1 MAQSYSVEAILSA
14 VDRNFS
20 GTFKSIANSASKV
33 GDGFDKANKP
43 AAGFVATV
51 GKIASGIGVTKL
63 IGAVGSGLQ
72 SMRGELDDSSK
83 AWQTFEGNMKFLD
96 KTPAQISSIEKSLQ
110 SYAQETIYS
119 SSDMA
124 SAYAQFASVGVKGVG
139 SLVKGMGGLAAATD
153 DPKQAMKTL
162 MEQGTQM
169 AAKPM
174 VQWADFRLMLE
185 QTPAGMAA
193 VAKAMGMSTKQ
204 LVQNVQNGKVS
215 TQQFFDGIEKAGNS
229 KAFQRMATSYKT
241 VGEAM
246 DGLQETLANKLQPA
260 WQAMSKVAI
269 GAISGIIDKIGAIN
283 FDSVIASIGNF
294 FSPFSALVLNIKT
307 QLGSLWKGDSMSGL
321 SSVLQGVGS
330 VLQTIWSLVGSL
342 ANVAFVNLIS
352 VAQKVGDA
360 FNSAFGNG
368 QMSGAFNGIKKA
380 VTDFGVAAMEAMT
393 TVGDF
398 IANLPWKAIF
408 DGVKGALSGV
418 VAVLKPIAAVV
429 KAAFANDIVKSFAA
443 AILGAVG
450 AFKVIGLAIGGF
462 SSALGVFSKMIGPI
476 RGVISVITNFGTIVK
491 TAGGVWKAFGLILGK
506 NPWVLL
512 IAGIAAVVA
521 GLVYFFTQTKTG
533 QKIWAGFVSWL
544 QSAWQ
549 TLVSVAQNV
558 WTAISSAF
566 TGAVSG
572 VQSAWSAVGT
582 FFSTLW
588 TDIQGTAVDTW
599 TAITSSLSTIWQGIV
614 SVASGVWNGL
624 ASFFTG
630 LWNGIVSVATALWTT
645 FGGSITA
652 IWNGIVQVASGVW
665 NLIKTVIMAPILIVI
680 DALTGNWTQLG
691 ADLQL
696 IWNSIVAAAGQIWN
710 GLVSYF
716 SGIWGVIT
724 SYAEAVW
731 NGFVAVIEGIWNG
744 VVSGASAIWNGLVSF
759 FSGLWDGIV
768 STAESAWNGM
778 VSFLSGL
785 WNGAVNTAKGIWNA
799 LPGFFSGLWNGIVSV
814 ATGVWNGLRSTLT
827 SIASGIVNSVRN
839 IWNGFTNIVSTVV
852 DGIKNGFNALRNFSL
867 ADAGRAIMDSLFNGL
882 KAAWGK
888 VTDFVG
894 GIASWIR
901 KHKGPI
907 SYDAKLLVPAGNAIM
922 QGLNAGLANRFA
934 AVQKNVA
941 GMASAIADSAGI
953 NIPAVNA
960 SPFKASLSALNS
972 RVQGASLSS
981 NLDVNYTRH
990 QTIEVPLYINSRKFA
1005 EATSDDMT
1013 VAQNRSNTTK
1023 NRTIYGT
1030 RS

>member
-1 MAQSYSVEAILSA
+1 MADSFSVEAILSA

-20 GTFKSIANSASKV
+20 GTFKNIANSASKV
-33 GDGFDKANKP
+33 GDSFEKSTKP
-43 AAGFVATV
+43 AGNFVSTV
-51 GKIASGIGVTKL
+51 SKIAGAIGLTKVVGA
-63 IGAVGSGLQ
+63 IGDGVR
-72 SMRGELDDSSK
+72 SMVGELDESSK
-83 AWQTFEGNMKFLD
+83 AWQTFEGNMKFLG

-153 DPKQAMKTL
+153 NPKQAMKTL

-193 VAKAMGMSTKQ
+193 VAKAMGMTTKE

-229 KAFQRMATSYKT
+229 KAFQKMATSYKT

-260 WQAMSKVAI
+260 WQAMSKVAV

-307 QLGSLWKGDSMSGL
+307 QLSSLGKGDSMSGL

-368 QMSGAFNGIKKA
+368 QMSGVFNGIKKA

-462 SSALGVFSKMIGPI
+462 SSILGVFSKMIGPI

-491 TAGGVWKAFGLILGK
+491 TAGGVWKAFGLILGM

-533 QKIWAGFVSWL
+533 QKLWSGFVSWL
-544 QSAWQ
+544 QGAWQ
-549 TLVSVAQNV
+549 GLVGVAQTVWNAISGTFTSAISGIQTAWSGITGFFSNLWTGITTTASAA
-558 WTAISSAF
+558 WTAFTTTLSA
-566 TGAVSG
+566 
-572 VQSAWSAVGT
+572 
-582 FFSTLW
+582 
-588 TDIQGTAVDTW
+588 
-599 TAITSSLSTIWQGIV
+599 IWQGAV
-614 SVASGVWNGL
+614 TAATAVWNAL
-624 ASFFTG
+624 STFFTT
-630 LWNGIVSVATALWTT
+630 LWNGIVAVATAVWST
-645 FGGSITA
+645 FGGSLTT
-652 IWNGIVQVASGVW
+652 IWNGIVQVATGVW
-665 NLIKTVIMAPILIVI
+665 NMLKAVIMGPILIVI
-680 DALTGNWTQLG
+680 DLLTGNWTQLG
-691 ADLQL
+691 SDLQL
-696 IWNSIVAAAGQIWN
+696 IWNSIVSAAGQIWN
-710 GLVSYF
+710 GLVQFF
-716 SGIWGVIT
+716 SGIWNGIVTYAKTAWNLFT
-724 SYAEAVW
+724 S
-731 NGFVAVIEGIWNG
+731 VIESVWKGI
-744 VVSGASAIWNGLVSF
+744 VSGASAIWNALGSF

-768 STAESAWNGM
+768 DVATTAWNGIK
-778 VSFLSGL
+778 SFVTNL
-785 WNGAVNTAKGIWNA
+785 WNGIVNTAKNIWNA
-799 LPGFFSGLWNGIVSV
+799 LPGFFSGLLNGIKNTMS
-814 ATGVWNGLRSTLT
+814 
-827 SIASGIVNSVRN
+827 N
-839 IWNGFTNIVSTVV
+839 IWNGIKNAAIGFMQDEVRGLKAIWDGLVAIVTNVV
-852 DGIKNGFNALRNFSL
+852 NGIKKGFNALKNIDLL
-867 ADAGRAIMDSLFNGL
+867 AAGRAIMDSFFNGL

-888 VTDFVG
+888 ITDFVG

-907 SYDAKLLVPAGNAIM
+907 SYDAKLLIPAGNAIM
-922 QGLNAGLANRFA
+922 NGLNAGLTDKFSN
-934 AVQKNVA
+934 VQKNVSS
-941 GMASAIADSAGI
+941 MAQAIADSAAVTM
-953 NIPAVNA
+953 PAVNT
-960 SPFKASLSALNS
+960 SPFDASLQSLNNS
-972 RVQGASLSS
+972 VQGATLSS
-981 NLDVNYTRH
+981 NLDVNYIRK
-990 QTIEVPLYINSRKFA
+990 QTIEVPLYIDSREVA
-1005 EATSDDMT
+1005 RATANPMQTELNRMT
-1013 VAQNRSNTTK
+1013 RMSNRRK
-1023 NRTIYGT
+1023 GLV
-1030 RS
+1030 

>member
-1 MAQSYSVEAILSA
+1 MADSFSVEAILSA

-20 GTFKSIANSASKV
+20 GTFKNIANSASKV
-33 GDGFDKANKP
+33 GDSFEKSTKP
-43 AAGFVATV
+43 AGNFVSTV
-51 GKIASGIGVTKL
+51 SKIAGAIGLTKVVGA
-63 IGAVGSGLQ
+63 IGDGVR
-72 SMRGELDDSSK
+72 SMVGELDESSK
-83 AWQTFEGNMKFLD
+83 AWQTFEGNMKFLG

-193 VAKAMGMSTKQ
+193 VAKAMGMTTKE

-229 KAFQRMATSYKT
+229 KAFQKMATSYKT

-260 WQAMSKVAI
+260 WQAMSKVAV

-283 FDSVIASIGNF
+283 FDSVISSIGKF

-307 QLGSLWKGDSMSGL
+307 QLSSLGKGDSMSGL

-368 QMSGAFNGIKKA
+368 QMSGVFNGIKKA
-380 VTDFGVAAMEAMT
+380 VTDFGVAAMESMT

-462 SSALGVFSKMIGPI
+462 SSVLGVFSKMIGPI

-491 TAGGVWKAFGLILGK
+491 TAGGVWKAFGLILGM

-533 QKIWAGFVSWL
+533 QKLWSGFVSWL
-544 QSAWQ
+544 QGAWQ
-549 TLVSVAQNV
+549 GLVGVAQAV
-558 WTAISSAF
+558 WNAISSAF
-566 TGAVSG
+566 TSAISG
-572 VQSAWSAVGT
+572 IQTAWGGIT
-582 FFSTLW
+582 DFFSNLW
-588 TDIQGTAVDTW
+588 TGITTTASAAW
-599 TAITSSLSTIWQGIV
+599 TAFTTTLSAIWQGAV
-614 SVASGVWNGL
+614 TAATTVWNVL
-624 ASFFTG
+624 STFFTT
-630 LWNGIVSVATALWTT
+630 LWNGIVAVATAVWST
-645 FGGSITA
+645 FGGSLTT
-652 IWNGIVQVASGVW
+652 IWNGIVQIATGVW
-665 NLIKTVIMAPILIVI
+665 NMLKAVIMGPILIVI
-680 DALTGNWTQLG
+680 DLLTGSWNKLG

-696 IWNSIVAAAGQIWN
+696 IWNSIVSAAGQIWN
-710 GLVSYF
+710 GLVTYF
-716 SGIWGVIT
+716 SGLWEGIVTYAQTAWNLFTNVI
-724 SYAEAVW
+724 EAVW
-731 NGFVAVIEGIWNG
+731 NGI
-744 VVSGASAIWNGLVSF
+744 VSGASAIWDALGSF

-768 STAESAWNGM
+768 DVATTAWNSIK
-778 VSFLSGL
+778 SFVTNL
-785 WNGAVNTAKGIWNA
+785 WNGIVNTAKNIWNA
-799 LPGFFSGLWNGIVSV
+799 LPGFFSGLLNGIKNTMS
-814 ATGVWNGLRSTLT
+814 
-827 SIASGIVNSVRN
+827 N
-839 IWNGFTNIVSTVV
+839 IWNGIKNAAIGFMQDEVRGLKAIWDGLVTIVTNVV
-852 DGIKNGFNALRNFSL
+852 NGIKKGFNALKNIDLL
-867 ADAGRAIMDSLFNGL
+867 AAGRAIMDSFFKGL
-882 KAAWGK
+882 KAVWGK
-888 VTDFVG
+888 ITDFVG
-894 GIASWIR
+894 GIADWIR

-907 SYDAKLLVPAGNAIM
+907 SYDAKLLIPAGNAIM
-922 QGLNAGLANRFA
+922 NGLNAGLTDKFSD
-934 AVQKNVA
+934 VQSNVSS
-941 GMASAIADSAGI
+941 MAQAIADSAAVTM
-953 NIPAVNA
+953 PAVNT
-960 SPFKASLSALNS
+960 SPFDASLQSLNNS
-972 RVQGASLSS
+972 VQGATLSS
-981 NLDVNYTRH
+981 NLDVNYTRK
-990 QTIEVPLYINSRKFA
+990 QTIEVPLYIDGREVARATANPMQTELNRLTKVSNYRKGL
-1005 EATSDDMT
+1005 
-1013 VAQNRSNTTK
+1013 V
-1023 NRTIYGT
+1023 
-1030 RS
+1030 

>member
-1 MAQSYSVEAILSA
+1 MADSFSVEAILSA

-20 GTFKSIANSASKV
+20 GTFKNIASSASKV
-33 GDGFDKANKP
+33 GDSFEKSTKP
-43 AAGFVATV
+43 AGNFVSTV
-51 GKIASGIGVTKL
+51 SKIAGAIGLTKVVGA
-63 IGAVGSGLQ
+63 IGDGVR
-72 SMRGELDDSSK
+72 SMVGELDESSK
-83 AWQTFEGNMKFLD
+83 AWQTFEGNMKFLG

-153 DPKQAMKTL
+153 NPKQAMKTL

-193 VAKAMGMSTKQ
+193 VAKAMGMSTKE

-229 KAFQRMATSYKT
+229 KAFQKMATSYKT

-260 WQAMSKVAI
+260 WQAMSKVAV

-294 FSPFSALVLNIKT
+294 FSPFSALILNIKT
-307 QLGSLWKGDSMSGL
+307 QLSSLGKGDSMSGL

-352 VAQKVGDA
+352 IAQKVGDA
-360 FNSAFGNG
+360 FNSAFGHG
-368 QMSGAFNGIKKA
+368 QMSGVFNGIKQA

-418 VAVLKPIAAVV
+418 VAVLKPIAAIV

-462 SSALGVFSKMIGPI
+462 SSVLGVFSKMIGPI
-476 RGVISVITNFGTIVK
+476 RGAISVITNFGTIVK
-491 TAGGVWKAFGLILGK
+491 TAGGVWKAFGLILGM

-533 QKIWAGFVSWL
+533 QKLWSGFVSWL
-544 QSAWQ
+544 QGAWQ
-549 TLVSVAQNV
+549 GLVGVAQTVWNAISGAFTSAISGIQTAWSGITSFFSNLWTGITTTASAA
-558 WTAISSAF
+558 WTAFTTTLSA
-566 TGAVSG
+566 
-572 VQSAWSAVGT
+572 
-582 FFSTLW
+582 
-588 TDIQGTAVDTW
+588 
-599 TAITSSLSTIWQGIV
+599 IWQGAV
-614 SVASGVWNGL
+614 TAATAVWNVL
-624 ASFFTG
+624 STFFTT
-630 LWNGIVSVATALWTT
+630 LWNGIVAVATAIWST
-645 FGGSITA
+645 FGGSLTA
-652 IWNGIVQVASGVW
+652 IWNGIVQVATGVW
-665 NLIKTVIMAPILIVI
+665 NMLKAVIMGPILIVI
-680 DALTGNWTQLG
+680 DLLTGNWKQLG

-696 IWNSIVAAAGQIWN
+696 IWNSIVSAAGQIWN
-710 GLVSYF
+710 GLVTYF
-716 SGIWGVIT
+716 SGLWNGIVTYAQTAWNLFTSVI
-724 SYAEAVW
+724 EAVW
-731 NGFVAVIEGIWNG
+731 NGI
-744 VVSGASAIWNGLVSF
+744 VSGASAIWNGLTS
-759 FSGLWDGIV
+759 
-768 STAESAWNGM
+768 
-778 VSFLSGL
+778 
-785 WNGAVNTAKGIWNA
+785 
-799 LPGFFSGLWNGIVSV
+799 FFSGLWNGIVS
-814 ATGVWNGLRSTLT
+814 ATENVWNSITSFLSGLWSGTVSAAENTWNALT
-827 SIASGIVNSVRN
+827 GFFSGLWNGIKSFFSSAWNAIKSIVIGAATNIVNGAKSVWSGFTGIVSGIVN
-839 IWNGFTNIVSTVV
+839 
-852 DGIKNGFNALRNFSL
+852 GIKKGFNALAHFSL
-867 ADAGRAIMDSLFNGL
+867 LDAGRAIMDSFFNGL
-882 KAAWGK
+882 KAVWGK
-888 VTDFVG
+888 ITDFVG
-894 GIASWIR
+894 GIADWIR

-907 SYDAKLLVPAGNAIM
+907 SYDAKLLIPAGNAIM
-922 QGLNAGLANRFA
+922 NGLNAGLTDKFSN
-934 AVQKNVA
+934 VQKNVSS
-941 GMASAIADSAGI
+941 MAQAIADSAAVTM
-953 NIPAVNA
+953 PAVNT
-960 SPFKASLSALNS
+960 SPFDASLQSLNNS
-972 RVQGASLSS
+972 VQGATLSS
-981 NLDVNYTRH
+981 NLDVNYTRK
-990 QTIEVPLYINSRKFA
+990 QTIEVPLYIDGREVARATANPMQTELSR
-1005 EATSDDMT
+1005 MT
-1013 VAQNRSNTTK
+1013 RMSNRRK
-1023 NRTIYGT
+1023 GLF
-1030 RS
+1030 

>member
-1 MAQSYSVEAILSA
+1 MADSFSVEAILSA

-20 GTFKSIANSASKV
+20 GTFKNIASSASKV
-33 GDGFDKANKP
+33 GDSFEKSTKP
-43 AAGFVATV
+43 AGNFVSTV
-51 GKIASGIGVTKL
+51 SKIAGAIGLTKVVGA
-63 IGAVGSGLQ
+63 IGDGVRN
-72 SMRGELDDSSK
+72 MVGELDESSK
-83 AWQTFEGNMKFLD
+83 AWQTFESNMKFLG

-139 SLVKGMGGLAAATD
+139 RLVKGMGGLAAATD
-153 DPKQAMKTL
+153 NPKQAMKTL

-193 VAKAMGMSTKQ
+193 VAKAMGMSTKE
-204 LVQNVQNGKVS
+204 LVQNVQNGKIS

-229 KAFQRMATSYKT
+229 KAFQKMATSYKT

-260 WQAMSKVAI
+260 WQAMSKVAV

-283 FDSVIASIGNF
+283 FDSVISSIGNF
-294 FSPFSALVLNIKT
+294 FSPFSALILNIKT
-307 QLGSLWKGDSMSGL
+307 QLSSLGKGDSMSGL

-330 VLQTIWSLVGSL
+330 ILQTIWSLVGSL
-342 ANVAFVNLIS
+342 VNVAFVNLIS
-352 VAQKVGDA
+352 IAQKVGDA

-368 QMSGAFNGIKKA
+368 QMSGIFNGIKQA

-418 VAVLKPIAAVV
+418 VAVLKPIAAIV

-443 AILGAVG
+443 AIFGAVG

-462 SSALGVFSKMIGPI
+462 SSILGVFSKMIGPI

-491 TAGGVWKAFGLILGK
+491 TASGVWKAFGLILGM

-533 QKIWAGFVSWL
+533 QKLWSGFVSWL
-544 QSAWQ
+544 QGAWQ
-549 TLVSVAQNV
+549 GLVGVAQTVWNAISGAFTSAISGIQTAWSGITSFFSNLWTGITTTASAA
-558 WTAISSAF
+558 WTAFTTTLSA
-566 TGAVSG
+566 
-572 VQSAWSAVGT
+572 
-582 FFSTLW
+582 
-588 TDIQGTAVDTW
+588 
-599 TAITSSLSTIWQGIV
+599 IWQGVVGI
-614 SVASGVWNGL
+614 ASGIWNGIS
-624 ASFFTG
+624 AFFSG
-630 LWNGIVSVATALWTT
+630 LWNGIVAIATGVWNT
-645 FGGSITA
+645 FGGSLTT
-652 IWNGIVQVASGVW
+652 IWNGIVQVATGVW
-665 NLIKTVIMAPILIVI
+665 NMLKAVIMGPILIVI
-680 DALTGNWTQLG
+680 DLLTGSWNKLG

-696 IWNSIVAAAGQIWN
+696 IWNSIVTAASQIWT
-710 GLVSYF
+710 GLVTYF
-716 SGIWGVIT
+716 SG
-724 SYAEAVW
+724 VW
-731 NGFVAVIEGIWNG
+731 NLITTYAQTAWNLFTSVIESVWNAI
-744 VVSGASAIWNGLVSF
+744 VSGASAIWNALGSF

-768 STAESAWNGM
+768 DVATTAWNGIK
-778 VSFLSGL
+778 SFVTNL
-785 WNGAVNTAKGIWNA
+785 WNGIVNTAKNIWNA
-799 LPGFFSGLWNGIVSV
+799 LPGFFSGLLNGIKNTMS
-814 ATGVWNGLRSTLT
+814 
-827 SIASGIVNSVRN
+827 N
-839 IWNGFTNIVSTVV
+839 IWNGIKNAAIGFMQDEVRGLKAIWDGLVAIVTNVV
-852 DGIKNGFNALRNFSL
+852 NGIKKGFNALKNIDLL
-867 ADAGRAIMDSLFNGL
+867 AAGRAIMDSFFNGL

-888 VTDFVG
+888 ITDFVG

-907 SYDAKLLVPAGNAIM
+907 SYDAKLLIPAGNAIM
-922 QGLNAGLANRFA
+922 NGLNAGLTDKFSD
-934 AVQKNVA
+934 VQSNVSS
-941 GMASAIADSAGI
+941 MAQAIADSAAVTM
-953 NIPAVNA
+953 PAVNT
-960 SPFKASLSALNS
+960 SPFDASLQSLNNS
-972 RVQGASLSS
+972 VQGATLSS
-981 NLDVNYTRH
+981 NLDVNYTRK
-990 QTIEVPLYINSRKFA
+990 QTIEVPLYIDGREVARAIANPMQTELSR
-1005 EATSDDMT
+1005 MT
-1013 VAQNRSNTTK
+1013 RMSNRRK
-1023 NRTIYGT
+1023 GLF
-1030 RS
+1030 

>member
-1 MAQSYSVEAILSA
+1 MADSFSVESILSA

-20 GTFKSIANSASKV
+20 GTFKNIANSASKV
-33 GDGFDKANKP
+33 GDSFEKSTKP
-43 AAGFVATV
+43 AGNFVSTV
-51 GKIASGIGVTKL
+51 SKIAGAIGLTKVVGA
-63 IGAVGSGLQ
+63 IGDGVR
-72 SMRGELDDSSK
+72 SMVGELDESSK
-83 AWQTFEGNMKFLD
+83 AWQTFEGNMKFLG

-153 DPKQAMKTL
+153 NPKQAMKTL

-193 VAKAMGMSTKQ
+193 VAKAMGMTTKE

-229 KAFQRMATSYKT
+229 KAFQKMATSYKT

-260 WQAMSKVAI
+260 WQAMSKVAV

-307 QLGSLWKGDSMSGL
+307 QLSSLGKGDSMSGL

-368 QMSGAFNGIKKA
+368 QMSGVFNGIKKA

-462 SSALGVFSKMIGPI
+462 SSILGVFSKMIGPI

-491 TAGGVWKAFGLILGK
+491 TAGGVWKAFGLILGM

-533 QKIWAGFVSWL
+533 QKLWSGFVSWL
-544 QSAWQ
+544 QGAWQ
-549 TLVSVAQNV
+549 GLVGVAQTVWNAISGTFTSAISGIQTAWSGITGFFSNLWTGITTTASAA
-558 WTAISSAF
+558 WTAFTTTLSA
-566 TGAVSG
+566 
-572 VQSAWSAVGT
+572 
-582 FFSTLW
+582 
-588 TDIQGTAVDTW
+588 
-599 TAITSSLSTIWQGIV
+599 IWQGAV
-614 SVASGVWNGL
+614 TAATAVWNAL
-624 ASFFTG
+624 STFFTT
-630 LWNGIVSVATALWTT
+630 LWNGIVAVATAVWST
-645 FGGSITA
+645 FGGSLTT
-652 IWNGIVQVASGVW
+652 IWNGIVQVATGVW
-665 NLIKTVIMAPILIVI
+665 NMLKAVIMGPILIVI
-680 DALTGNWTQLG
+680 DLLTGNWTQLG
-691 ADLQL
+691 SDLQL
-696 IWNSIVAAAGQIWN
+696 IWNSIVSAAGQIWN
-710 GLVSYF
+710 GLVQFF
-716 SGIWGVIT
+716 SGIWNGIVTYAKTAWNLFT
-724 SYAEAVW
+724 S
-731 NGFVAVIEGIWNG
+731 VIESVWKGI
-744 VVSGASAIWNGLVSF
+744 VSGASAIWNALGSF

-768 STAESAWNGM
+768 DVATTAWNGIK
-778 VSFLSGL
+778 SFVTNL
-785 WNGAVNTAKGIWNA
+785 WNGIVNTAKNIWNA
-799 LPGFFSGLWNGIVSV
+799 LPGFFSGLLNGIKNTMS
-814 ATGVWNGLRSTLT
+814 
-827 SIASGIVNSVRN
+827 N
-839 IWNGFTNIVSTVV
+839 IWNGIKNAAIGFMQDEVRGLKAIWDGLVAIVTNVV
-852 DGIKNGFNALRNFSL
+852 NGIKKGFNALKNIDLL
-867 ADAGRAIMDSLFNGL
+867 AAGRAIMDSFFNGL

-888 VTDFVG
+888 ITDFVG

-907 SYDAKLLVPAGNAIM
+907 SYDAKLLIPAGNAIM
-922 QGLNAGLANRFA
+922 NGLNAGLTDKFSN
-934 AVQKNVA
+934 VQKNVSS
-941 GMASAIADSAGI
+941 MAQAIADSAAVTM
-953 NIPAVNA
+953 PAVNT
-960 SPFKASLSALNS
+960 SPFDASLQSLNNS
-972 RVQGASLSS
+972 VQGATLSS
-981 NLDVNYTRH
+981 NLDVNYIRK
-990 QTIEVPLYINSRKFA
+990 QTIEVPLYIDSREVA
-1005 EATSDDMT
+1005 RATANPMQTELNRMT
-1013 VAQNRSNTTK
+1013 RMSNRRK
-1023 NRTIYGT
+1023 GLV
-1030 RS
+1030 